1 MPQELLTTH
10 LCMTKDIGVHGNLF
24 GGNMLSWLD
33 EAAAGMAS
41 QVCDTTN
48 LVTKKLTEVE
58 FERRVRVGQLIK
70 IYGEVVRMGN
80 SSITLDVE
88 ARKHNVQSG
97 SQKKV
102 CSTRITFVNVDEEGE
117 PQPLSDRVKERYR
130 KQKEGEEPILNG
142 Q

>member
-33 EAAAGMAS
+33 EAAASMAS

-58 FERRVRVGQLIK
+58 FERRIRVGQLIK
-70 IYGEVVRMGN
+70 IYGEVTRLGN
-80 SSITLDVE
+80 TSITLAIE
-88 ARKHNVQSG
+88 ARKHNVHTG
-97 SQKKV
+97 TQKKV

-117 PQPLSDRVKERYR
+117 PLPHSDRVKERFE
-130 KQKEGEEPILNG
+130 KSKEGEEPLLNA